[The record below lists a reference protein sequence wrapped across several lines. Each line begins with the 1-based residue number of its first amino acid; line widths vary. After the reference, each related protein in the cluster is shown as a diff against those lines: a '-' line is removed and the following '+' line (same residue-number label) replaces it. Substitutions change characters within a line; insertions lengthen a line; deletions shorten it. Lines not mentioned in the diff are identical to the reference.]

1 VTSYANVDPSHK
13 WIHVAISNIDLET
26 TFFPLVS
33 DFGGYLNKLSMD
45 IVFLIND
52 QSSISPSG

>member
-45 IVFLIND
+45 IVFN
-52 QSSISPSG
+52 